1 MIRWDA
7 PGPYEVVVS
16 SRQGGVSTGPYESL
30 NLGALTQDDPQRVI
44 ENRSRL
50 CDAAGA
56 DGERATMAYQRHSA
70 DVVKARPAG
79 ILRPGKTHEPCDGLW
94 SDEPDQ
100 PMLLLTADCVPIA
113 VARANGARPAL
124 AVLHV
129 GWRGLLAGI
138 VDSAAHALGGG
149 RFAAAVGPSI
159 GPCCYEVGE
168 EVAEPFRARFGGDVV
183 RDGKLDLWRSAEL
196 ALREAGAEAVERT
209 DLCTF
214 CHPEL
219 FFSHRR
225 DRGITGRQGILGYVT
240 GDAR

>member
-1 MIRWDA
+1 MIRWDT
-7 PGPYEVVVS
+7 PGPYEVVFS
-16 SRQGGVSTGPYESL
+16 TRQGGVSTGSYESL
-30 NLGALTQDDPQRVI
+30 NLGALTQDDPRHVG
-44 ENRSRL
+44 ENRRRL

-70 DVVKARPAG
+70 RVTKARPTG
-79 ILRPGKTHEPCDGLW
+79 ILRPGKVHEPCDGLW
-94 SDEPDQ
+94 SEEPDQ
-100 PMLLLTADCVPIA
+100 PMLLLTADCVPVA
-113 VARANGARPAL
+113 VARANGAGPAL

-138 VDSAAHALGGG
+138 VDSAARALGGG
-149 RFAAAVGPSI
+149 RFSAAVGPSI
-159 GPCCYEVGE
+159 GPCCYEVGDD
-168 EVAEPFRARFGGDVV
+168 VAEPFRARFGGDIV
-183 RDGKLDLWRSAEL
+183 RERRLDLWRSAEL
-196 ALREAGAEAVERT
+196 ALREAGCEAVERF

-225 DRGITGRQGILGYVT
+225 DRGITGRQGVIGYIA